1 MKRIFAVLML
11 AVTWAT
17 LWFSNPAY
25 AADLDN
31 GAKVF
36 SANCAACHIGGG
48 NLVNAAKTLKKT
60 DLDQYQMASID
71 AIKTQVT
78 NGKNAMPAFGGRLSA
93 DQIEDVANYVL
104 DQAGKGW

>member
-17 LWFSNPAY
+17 LWFSSPAY
-25 AADLDN
+25 AANLDN

-48 NLVNAAKTLKKT
+48 NLVNAAKTLKKN